1 MTGKSKVALICL
13 TGSICL
19 SVFTSYSQDL
29 SEKYD
34 KYIDTLDLRRH
45 LTVLASDSLQGRKS
59 GEAGQY
65 LAAAYLQQ
73 TFKNLNLSFV
83 PGQSGYEQSFPLVRK
98 LYPEFQ
104 PQTSNIIAYVAGS
117 DEVLKNEIIVISAHY
132 DHLGVRDG
140 KVYNGADDNGSG
152 TSALLEIAEAF
163 QKAAENGE
171 QPKRSYIFLGL
182 TAEEMGLLGSE
193 YYVKHEWI
201 PLAQTVADLNIDMIG
216 RVTDSILEKD
226 HYQVSIIGSNLMSDD
241 LHDAHE
247 EAHQKYSTLLLDY
260 TYNALDHPTKLYFRS
275 DHYNFAK
282 NGIPSIFYFGGFHED
297 YHEETDE
304 IATINFEKIRQ
315 VSTLVFHT
323 AWILGNAP
331 ERPAVRED

>member
-1 MTGKSKVALICL
+1 MTGKSKVALLCL
-13 TGSICL
+13 ISSL
-19 SVFTSYSQDL
+19 YFTSYSQDL

-34 KYIDTLDLRRH
+34 NYIDTLDLRRH

-65 LAAAYLQQ
+65 LAADYLKQ
-73 TFKNLNLSFV
+73 TFKTLNLAFV
-83 PGQSGYEQSFPLVRK
+83 PGQSGYEQSFPLIRK
-98 LYPEFQ
+98 MYPEFQ
-104 PQTSNIIAYVAGS
+104 PTTSNVIAFVEGS
-117 DEVLKNEIIVISAHY
+117 DSLLKNEIIVISAHY

-171 QPKRSYIFLGL
+171 QPKRSYIFLCL

-193 YYVKHEWI
+193 YYVKHAWVSLEK
-201 PLAQTVADLNIDMIG
+201 TVTDLNIDMIG
-216 RVTDSILEKD
+216 RVTDPILEKD
-226 HYQVSIIGSNLMSDD
+226 QYQVSIIGSNLMSDD
-241 LHDAHE
+241 LHKAHE

-260 TYNALDHPTKLYFRS
+260 TYNNFDHPTKLYFRS

-282 NGIPSIFYFGGFHED
+282 NGIPSIFYFGGFHDD

-304 IATINFEKIRQ
+304 ISTINFDKLRQ
-315 VSTLVFHT
+315 VTSLVFHT

-331 ERPAVRED
+331 ERPVVNKD